1 MGMVWQGNLHT
12 MDTLYL
18 TDQWDLSADSMGNI
32 ALASSPYAVAQDVAS
47 ECKLWLGEARYDT
60 TKGIPYDT
68 SILGE
73 LPPPAKLISWYKTA
87 ALGVPEVKTADVIL
101 QYSNRHLTGQI
112 QCSLDDSTTFAL
124 SL

>member
-1 MGMVWQGNLHT
+1 

-18 TDQWDLSADSMGNI
+18 NDDWDLTVDSLGNI
-32 ALASSPYAVAQDVAS
+32 AMASSPYAVAQDVAS

-87 ALGVPEVKTADVIL
+87 ALGVPEVKTTDVIL

-112 QCSLDDSTTFAL
+112 QCAL
-124 SL
+124 ADGTNFTLNI